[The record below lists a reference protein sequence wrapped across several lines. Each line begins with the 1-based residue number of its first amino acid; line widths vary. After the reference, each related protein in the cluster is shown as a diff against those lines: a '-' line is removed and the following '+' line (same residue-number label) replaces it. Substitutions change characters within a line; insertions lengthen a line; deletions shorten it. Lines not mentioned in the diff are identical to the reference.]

1 MSIYF
6 LTGGTGAVGSAIVP
20 LLLAEPDTEVRLL
33 LRADSDEA
41 LSRRL
46 EGLVD
51 FWGWSGS
58 PDKRTRLKAYRGDV
72 ALSNFGL
79 ADVQYAELVGEC
91 THVIHAAGTVRM
103 NLSIEDARRSAV
115 GSAQETINFARRLA
129 IGGGLRKFEY
139 VSTVGVAGK
148 RPGALPEIWM
158 DEPRDFHNT
167 YEQAKAEAEEIVR
180 RAIDDEGLPVT
191 VHRPSMVIGDSRDGR
206 IIHFQIFYFI
216 CEFLTGRKTA
226 GLYPDFGEVRL
237 DVIPVD
243 WVAEAIVASS
253 RDAETAGRIFHL
265 CSGPELAP
273 RLEEL
278 KETVRSAFKAYGMS
292 VPAGI
297 RLPRWMFAALARL
310 AARLVPVPQ
319 RKALSTLP
327 IYLDYLADR
336 QGFDNAAYT
345 AWLAARGLSFPQ
357 AKDYLPRVF
366 GYYLDKRYG
375 QEVPSPLG
383 KP

>member
-33 LRADSDEA
+33 LRADSDAA
-41 LSRRL
+41 LAQRL
-46 EGLVD
+46 EDLMG
-51 FWGWSGS
+51 FWGWTDFH
-58 PDKRTRLKAYRGDV
+58 DKRVRIKAYRGDA
-72 ALSNFGL
+72 ALANFSL
-79 ADVQYAELVGEC
+79 HDAQYAELVSEC
-91 THVIHAAGTVRM
+91 THVIHCAGSVRM

-115 GSAQETINFARRLA
+115 GSAQETVNFARRLA
-129 IGGGLRKFEY
+129 AGGRLRKFEY

-158 DEPRDFHNT
+158 DEPRAFHNT
-167 YEQAKAEAEEIVR
+167 YEEAKAEAEEIVR
-180 RAIDDEGLPVT
+180 SAIASEGLPVT

-216 CEFLTGRKTA
+216 CEFLSGRKTL

-253 RDAETAGRIFHL
+253 LDPETAGGIFHL

-273 RLEEL
+273 RLEDL
-278 KETVRSAFKAYGMS
+278 KANVRTAFKAHGLS
-292 VPAGI
+292 VPTGI
-297 RLPRWMFAALARL
+297 RLPRRGFAALARL
-310 AARLVPVPQ
+310 ATRLVPVSQ
-319 RKALSTLP
+319 RKALATLP

-336 QGFDNAAYT
+336 QGFDNAKYT
-345 AWLAARGLSFPQ
+345 AWLASRGMRLPRPE
-357 AKDYLPRVF
+357 DYLP
-366 GYYLDKRYG
+366 GMLDYYLNKRYP
-375 QEVPSPLG
+375 PSAG
-383 KP
+383 A

>member
-20 LLLAEPDTEVRLL
+20 VLLAEPETEVRLL
-33 LRADSDEA
+33 LRADSDAA
-41 LSRRL
+41 LAQRL
-46 EGLVD
+46 EDLMR
-51 FWGWSGS
+51 FWGWT
-58 PDKRTRLKAYRGDV
+58 DFHNKRVRIKAYRGDA
-72 ALSNFGL
+72 ALPNFSL
-79 ADVQYAELVGEC
+79 HDAQYAELIREC
-91 THVIHAAGTVRM
+91 THVIHCAGTVRM

-115 GSAQETINFARRLA
+115 GSAQETVNFARELA
-129 IGGGLRKFEY
+129 VGGRLRKFEY

-158 DEPRDFHNT
+158 DEPRAFHNT

-180 RAIDDEGLPVT
+180 SAIANEGLPVT

-216 CEFLTGRKTA
+216 CEFLSGRKTL

-253 RDAETAGRIFHL
+253 LDPETAGAIFHL

-273 RLEEL
+273 RLEDL
-278 KETVRSAFKAYGMS
+278 KANVRTAFKAHGLS
-292 VPAGI
+292 VPPGI
-297 RLPRWMFAALARL
+297 RLPRRWFAALARL
-310 AARLVPVPQ
+310 AARLAPVSQ
-319 RKALSTLP
+319 RKALATLP

-336 QGFDNAAYT
+336 QGFDNAKYT
-345 AWLAARGLSFPQ
+345 AWLASRGMSAPRSE
-357 AKDYLPRVF
+357 DYLPAVLD
-366 GYYLDKRYG
+366 YYLNKRH
-375 QEVPSPLG
+375 PPAARA
-383 KP
+383 

>member
-20 LLLAEPDTEVRLL
+20 LLLAQPDAEVRLL
-33 LRADSDEA
+33 LRADSDAA
-41 LSRRL
+41 LAQRL
-46 EGLVD
+46 EDLMR
-51 FWGWSGS
+51 FWGWTDFH
-58 PDKRTRLKAYRGDV
+58 DKRVRIKAYRGDA
-72 ALSNFGL
+72 ALPNFSL
-79 ADVQYAELVGEC
+79 RDAQYAELVNEC
-91 THVIHAAGTVRM
+91 THVIHCAGTVRM

-115 GSAQETINFARRLA
+115 GSAQEMVNFARRLA
-129 IGGGLRKFEY
+129 AAGRLRKFEY

-167 YEQAKAEAEEIVR
+167 YEQAKSEAEEIIR
-180 RAIDDEGLPVT
+180 SAIASEGLPVT

-216 CEFLTGRKTA
+216 CEFLSGRKTL

-253 RDAETAGRIFHL
+253 LDPQTAGEIFHL
-265 CSGPELAP
+265 CSGPERAP
-273 RLEEL
+273 RLEDL
-278 KETVRSAFKAYGMS
+278 KANVRTAFKAHGLS
-292 VPAGI
+292 VPPGI
-297 RLPRWMFAALARL
+297 RLPRRWFAALARL
-310 AARLVPVPQ
+310 ATRLAPESQ
-319 RKALSTLP
+319 RKALATLP

-336 QGFDNAAYT
+336 QGFDNARYT
-345 AWLAARGLSFPQ
+345 TWLASRGINSARPEE
-357 AKDYLPRVF
+357 YLP
-366 GYYLDKRYG
+366 GMLDYYLKKRY
-375 QEVPSPLG
+375 PSSAG
-383 KP
+383 A